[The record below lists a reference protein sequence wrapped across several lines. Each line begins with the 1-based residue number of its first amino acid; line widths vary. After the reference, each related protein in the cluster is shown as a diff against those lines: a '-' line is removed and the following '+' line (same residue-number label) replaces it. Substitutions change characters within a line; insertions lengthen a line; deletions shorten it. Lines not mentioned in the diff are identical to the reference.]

1 MQKLKKAL
9 KKLVKPSSPS
19 GVKRTEAKAAKGAM
33 SAKKK
38 PEPMAAKKAASST
51 GMAKKK
57 ASAAKPAP
65 VKGSGK
71 PAPKVSKPATK
82 TAGAKVGASK
92 ASLAKV
98 VKKVPAPPA
107 KAVAAKGKDEK
118 PKKLLAKAP
127 VPTPEKS
134 KVAVPGAKDRK
145 GDRAT
150 EPAPTKSLEKASEL
164 EGRAAPESEDDEVFL
179 TDAEGR
185 RYCRVKECDQ
195 LATVDA
201 YCRYH
206 YLLFWKKIQVRKKI
220 LTEGKLDRY
229 IEDLTARYPDKYLE
243 MLRKDLRNEKDFT
256 AAIQELEIDESGV
269 DNEYED
275 EAQSYLEEVRGM
287 GSETSTERTDDEY

>member
-19 GVKRTEAKAAKGAM
+19 GVKRAEAKASKGSM

-38 PEPMAAKKAASST
+38 SEPMAAKKAASST

-57 ASAAKPAP
+57 AAAGKTSPA
-65 VKGSGK
+65 KGAGK
-71 PAPKVSKPATK
+71 PAPKAGKPATK

-92 ASLAKV
+92 AGLAKV
-98 VKKVPAPPA
+98 VKKVAVPA
-107 KAVAAKGKDEK
+107 KAVAPKAKDEK
-118 PKKLLAKAP
+118 PKKLLAKVPAP
-127 VPTPEKS
+127 APEKAKS
-134 KVAVPGAKDRK
+134 ATPVAKDRK
-145 GDRAT
+145 SDRAS
-150 EPAPTKSLEKASEL
+150 EQAPTKSLEKAAEL
-164 EGRAAPESEDDEVFL
+164 EGRAAPEPEDDEVFL

-287 GSETSTERTDDEY
+287 GSETATERTDDEY